1 MSGERWAEVL
11 DVDAALPAEIG
22 AAVRLVQRRAHGE
35 RLPVV
40 QVGSL
45 LVIPL
50 ADFNEF
56 YGDLP
61 TSDGA
66 A

>member
-11 DVDAALPAEIG
+11 DVDAALPAEIST
-22 AAVRLVQRRAHGE
+22 ALRLVQGRAHGE

-40 QVGSL
+40 RVGSL

-50 ADFNEF
+50 ADFTDC

-61 TSDGA
+61 TSDGGA
-66 A
+66 